1 SAVGDAT
8 GARGMRRVEPDPD
21 ESRRKLWRAENS
33 LATHARCSPPGL
45 SRIASLI
52 GKIQACRP
60 LDHSSGANGC
70 FTSCGGNAHA
80 DREWQLAT
88 LSGHSASH
96 SERLFLSLRGH
107 PDLEATVAARG
118 DVVAGLPVDPDAADI
133 GHQDARLAGDVGAHV
148 PRVGARIE
156 RLIADLVDMRDP
168 ALLRLRR
175 GFDGPAATLHQIGDA
190 VGARKASRKTLRL
203 SEMFIR
209 AACE

>member
-1 SAVGDAT
+1 
-8 GARGMRRVEPDPD
+8 MRRVEPDPD

-33 LATHARCSPPGL
+33 LTTHARCSPPGL

-118 DVVAGLPVDPDAADI
+118 DLVAGLPVDPDAADI
-133 GHQDARLAGDVGAHV
+133 GHEDAW
-148 PRVGARIE
+148 I
-156 RLIADLVDMRDP
+156 
-168 ALLRLRR
+168 
-175 GFDGPAATLHQIGDA
+175 
-190 VGARKASRKTLRL
+190 KAST
-203 SEMFIR
+203 SVTSGHTNR
-209 AACE
+209 AAVAEKSIREPTFDLTGAPVASCAHKQSNRRSSEQPRCCRGSGAVRSQPRIDI